1 LHGKDACTHGKVF
14 AVQSRTAMSTTATLS
29 LPRDVLKLHGKGFA
43 LCRFFCY
50 ALPAFAVR
58 AAFVV
63 SRF

>member
-1 LHGKDACTHGKVF
+1 
-14 AVQSRTAMSTTATLS
+14 MSTTATLL

-43 LCRFFCY
+43 LRRFFCC

-58 AAFVV
+58 ATFVV